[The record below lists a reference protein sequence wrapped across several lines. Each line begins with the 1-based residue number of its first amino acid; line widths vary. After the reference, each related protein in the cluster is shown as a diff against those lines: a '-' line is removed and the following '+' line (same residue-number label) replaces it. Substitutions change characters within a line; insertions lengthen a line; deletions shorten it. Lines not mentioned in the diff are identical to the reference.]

1 MFLFQAI
8 LWSLTHAVSGANVES
23 VRWSGKLDRVYLQNC
38 HHLLVLTT
46 EVS

>member
-23 VRWSGKLDRVYLQNC
+23 VRWTGKC
-38 HHLLVLTT
+38 TPGMG
-46 EVS
+46 VSVGVQVP